1 MHHTYKY
8 SQHSSII
15 WVSFTKWFTKFYKVS
30 DCGFESHCSHLWV
43 KVFKNGSSKIYLT
56 QPSKNL
62 KRYGLLRQTISLQ
75 IFLKAVFHKFYFFH
89 SWILWS
95 ICLLP
100 TLLCNGFLKLNQLR
114 ILHCI
119 LVLLSFFVKKMS
131 FNSKSAGFVE
141 HYGHL

>member
-1 MHHTYKY
+1 MYHTYKY
-8 SQHSSII
+8 SHTAQ
-15 WVSFTKWFTKFYKVS
+15 SFGSVLLNGLVFVYKVS

-43 KVFKNGSSKIYLT
+43 KVFKNGSNKIYLT
-56 QPSKNL
+56 QPL
-62 KRYGLLRQTISLQ
+62 KSLKGYGLLRQTISLQ